1 MAAGLIDRAGGDAR
15 QARREIDAWLAKQP
29 KVSGA
34 AAQPQ
39 ATRDLLRLFDTA
51 EKAAEKAGDSYVTVE
66 RMLLALA
73 IDKETE
79 AGRILAQAGVTAQT
93 LNAAINALRK

>member
-1 MAAGLIDRAGGDAR
+1 MLLDDPEGLCAGLIDRAGGRSRDAHAAVE
-15 QARREIDAWLAKQP
+15 QWLAKQP

-39 ATRDLLRLFDTA
+39 ATRDLMRFFDTA

-66 RMLLALA
+66 RHA
-73 IDKETE
+73 
-79 AGRILAQAGVTAQT
+79 AGARRREGHARPARSWPRPA
-93 LNAAINALRK
+93 